1 MSKSES
7 GSDVFSSSSDD
18 SDNER
23 STNRDLVIPS
33 PVELSDSSDDGVS
46 PSQHKLEMKKQWSR
60 KTVPPQASSGSD
72 EEEEFVEEE
81 DVDQSIDGQSGSPFE
96 SKSSA
101 AMYSKITEMSRR
113 LAEMME
119 RHRKQQ
125 LMPKKKCTNCTFI

>member
-1 MSKSES
+1 MSRSDS
-7 GSDVFSSSSDD
+7 GSNESSSSSGD

-23 STNRDLVIPS
+23 STNRDLVVPI
-33 PVELSDSSDDGVS
+33 PVELSASEDDGIS
-46 PSQHKLEMKKQWSR
+46 PSQHKMALLKQLSR
-60 KTVPPQASSGSD
+60 NNVPPKSSSGRD
-72 EEEEFVEEE
+72 EEEKEVEEE
-81 DVDQSIDGQSGSPFE
+81 DADQFIDGQSGTYFE